1 MPPVDQPVA
10 LVTGAN
16 RGLGAAIAADLA
28 ARGYAVA
35 VTGRDGDACADVAAQ
50 IGGGAIPAVCDV
62 SDPESVAEAM
72 SVVLTAFERIDAL
85 VNNAG
90 IVTPIGGVGAVSPED
105 WQTAISAN
113 LVGAYRMI
121 HAVLPTFEAQ
131 GRGRIVNISSGA
143 ALRPQEG
150 WSAYC
155 ASKAGLAMLTRSV
168 DMEWRPRG
176 VLCFSIAPGVVDTGM
191 QQQIR
196 DSGINPVSRIPR
208 AALAPAEEPAK
219 AIGWL
224 VAEGTEDLAGREL
237 DVRDPALRATANLP
251 PLPEKKG

>member
-1 MPPVDQPVA
+1 
-10 LVTGAN
+10 
-16 RGLGAAIAADLA
+16 
-28 ARGYAVA
+28 
-35 VTGRDGDACADVAAQ
+35 
-50 IGGGAIPAVCDV
+50 
-62 SDPESVAEAM
+62 
-72 SVVLTAFERIDAL
+72 
-85 VNNAG
+85 
-90 IVTPIGGVGAVSPED
+90 
-105 WQTAISAN
+105 
-113 LVGAYRMI
+113 
-121 HAVLPTFEAQ
+121 
-131 GRGRIVNISSGA
+131 
-143 ALRPQEG
+143 
-150 WSAYC
+150 
-155 ASKAGLAMLTRSV
+155 MLTRSV

-237 DVRDPALRATANLP
+237 DVRDPALRAAAGLP